1 MAASVNINS
10 ICIKN
15 GFNNDKW
22 TASENKKY
30 WKLLSFYHPFFF
42 PVIFLKIYNFKQIK
56 DLTVWCGE
64 KFGKFNK
71 FLFKP
76 HQSLLPSPLLLT
88 PSANS
93 SFTSDSLNLLSFN
106 FFLNFTFLLAFFLN
120 TISINRIQCW
130 LTTSSPRNTFTS
142 LTLLLY

>member
-15 GFNNDKW
+15 GFNNDKQ

-30 WKLLSFYHPFFF
+30 WKLLSFYHQFFF

-56 DLTVWCGE
+56 DLTVWCDENFGE
-64 KFGKFNK
+64 FNN

-76 HQSLLPSPLLLT
+76 HQSLLPSHLLLT
-88 PSANS
+88 PLANS
-93 SFTSDSLNLLSFN
+93 SFTSGSLILLSFN

-130 LTTSSPRNTFTS
+130 FTISSPGNTFSS